1 MRSTMEPTL
10 SEGVGQN
17 GDGPGGIPTKTEQT
31 ILQKLLYDEGEF
43 LDRLEEIVERAMK
56 FLRVEPRTGR
66 VVLTDDSKRR
76 KVQDQ
81 IRLLLAGRYF
91 AWKLGVLPTDKMNYR
106 EIAVELDRPP
116 HGISSELSELVR
128 NGDLV
133 RDEDG
138 LASMPFH
145 RIDGTLREV
154 EQTRAFGADDNVSP
168 AEPVR
173 RNGTKRPPRQR
184 SDPVVQAMLEK
195 PVDLSEYAWIKE
207 LKTGRD
213 KGLAALMIAA
223 DKYNESELTCQQMAT
238 FLTRT
243 FPIKVTRGA
252 INMGFL
258 DIKSQYV
265 APVTRG
271 GEIAY
276 TLLPLGR
283 AYIEKVASQVHET
296 ARVEATA

>member
-1 MRSTMEPTL
+1 MTSTLP
-10 SEGVGQN
+10 EGVGQN
-17 GDGPGGIPTKTEQT
+17 GDGPGGTPAKTEQA
-31 ILQKLLYDEGEF
+31 ILSKLLYDEEEF
-43 LDRLEEIVERAMK
+43 LDRLDETTERAMK
-56 FLRVEPRTGR
+56 FFRIEPRTGR

-91 AWKLGVLPTDKMNYR
+91 GWKLGILPTDKMNYR
-106 EIAVELDRPP
+106 EIAVELNRPP
-116 HGISSELSELVR
+116 HGISPELSELVR

-154 EQTRAFGADDNVSP
+154 EQARSFTDDDAAV
-168 AEPVR
+168 AEPR
-173 RNGTKRPPRQR
+173 RNGTKRPGRPRT
-184 SDPVVQAMLEK
+184 DPVIQTMLER
-195 PVDLSEYAWIKE
+195 PVDLSEYAWVKE

-213 KGLAALMIAA
+213 KGLAALMIAR
-223 DKYNESELTCQQMAT
+223 DKYDQAELTCQQMAT
-238 FLTRT
+238 FLTHA
-243 FPIKVTRGA
+243 FPVQVTRGA

-265 APVTRG
+265 APISRG
-271 GEIAY
+271 SEVAY
-276 TLLPLGR
+276 SLLPLGKE
-283 AYIEKVASQVHET
+283 AIEKSATLIRT
-296 ARVEATA
+296 AAAGRSMGLSSAE